1 VLISLHGRSALLIHA
16 FVVGGV
22 LHQLHRVEMLRALLQ
37 SSLAA
42 TRRGTTPL
50 LSVSPL
56 AECIHFSF
64 CRRRSSS
71 SGKAKQNEEP
81 LNVLSCSSRELLVLL
96 VV

>member
-1 VLISLHGRSALLIHA
+1 LQILGGIQSRLRSALLIHA
-16 FVVGGV
+16 FAVGGV

-37 SSLAA
+37 SSIAA
-42 TRRGTTPL
+42 THCGTTPL

-71 SGKAKQNEEP
+71 FGKAKKIKEP
-81 LNVLSCSSRELLVLL
+81 LHVFQCHSREV
-96 VV
+96 

>member
-1 VLISLHGRSALLIHA
+1 LRSALLIHA

-22 LHQLHRVEMLRALLQ
+22 LHQLHKVEMLRVLLQ
-37 SSLAA
+37 SSIVA
-42 TRRGTTPL
+42 THCGTTPL

-71 SGKAKQNEEP
+71 SGKAKQIK
-81 LNVLSCSSRELLVLL
+81 ELLHVFQFLQERFRVLI